1 MNKDTI
7 EKLVKLRLPGMLKAY
22 KEQCEDPNIHDLT
35 FEQRFAHLVDAE
47 ENSRHNHLIERLIKN
62 AQLCD
67 KSACVENIK
76 YYPDRQLNKDL
87 ISELATNTYIQKGE
101 NIIIV
106 GATGSGKSYL
116 ACALGNCACL
126 EGIKVRYVRLPDLI
140 ADLKVSEEQKNYKRV
155 LQKYEKPDLL
165 IFDEWLLIPADN
177 QTQQYILEIME
188 RRYRNKGTIF
198 CSQFHPE
205 VWHERLGGG
214 ALADAI
220 MDRIVARSR
229 TIQIQGGQSMRTR

>member
-22 KEQCEDPNIHDLT
+22 KEQCENPNIHDLT

-101 NIIIV
+101 NVIIV

-116 ACALGNCACL
+116 AYALGNCACL

-140 ADLKVSEEQKNYKRV
+140 ADLKVSVWRNGKELQESYIKEPMEYTSPFPVQVPDDAVFVMGDNRNHSADSRFIGPVPIDHV
-155 LQKYEKPDLL
+155 LGKV
-165 IFDEWLLIPADN
+165 IF
-177 QTQQYILEIME
+177 
-188 RRYRNKGTIF
+188 
-198 CSQFHPE
+198 
-205 VWHERLGGG
+205 
-214 ALADAI
+214 
-220 MDRIVARSR
+220 
-229 TIQIQGGQSMRTR
+229 